1 MRLYE
6 EIFKSVNGAALAR
19 CLMIPNGEG
28 YFEGVKSVDEFTP
41 DRIVIGFLKNRVEII
56 GKDLSIGK
64 YCEGDLHIL
73 GEIVLVAVLREGEN
87 V

>member
-1 MRLYE
+1 M
-6 EIFKSVNGAALAR
+6 
-19 CLMIPNGEG
+19 
-28 YFEGVKSVDEFTP
+28 KSVDEFTP
-41 DRIVIGFLKNRVEII
+41 NRIVIGFLKNRVEII